1 MSAAGA
7 TIQVRRVRPPWA
19 AIVTLAIAFGLV
31 GFVGG
36 RVVERGR
43 QVSTTTAAVE
53 QAIPTSG
60 LATQAE
66 ATRALIYQQIGE
78 LRSVGVG
85 SPYRLGSGLERA
97 KIYRALGHLDTV
109 GAVTDPVIRRGGG
122 ATKAG

>member
-7 TIQVRRVRPPWA
+7 TIQVRQARPPWA
-19 AIVTLAIAFGLV
+19 AIVTFSIAFGLV

-36 RVVERGR
+36 RVAERVGHP
-43 QVSTTTAAVE
+43 STAVAVE
-53 QAIPTSG
+53 QAIPTDG

-66 ATRALIYQQIGE
+66 ATRAPIYREIGG

-85 SPYRLGSGLERA
+85 SAYRLGSGLERA
-97 KIYRALGHLDTV
+97 RIYEALGRLDGVGTV
-109 GAVTDPVIRRGGG
+109 TEPTIRRGPG

>member
-19 AIVTLAIAFGLV
+19 AILTVAIAFGLA
-31 GFVGG
+31 GFTAA
-36 RVVERGR
+36 RVTERAV
-43 QVSTTTAAVE
+43 QPSTTTITE
-53 QAIPTSG
+53 RTIPTDG

-66 ATRALIYQQIGE
+66 ATRALIYEQIGE

-97 KIYRALGHLDTV
+97 RVYREIGRL
-109 GAVTDPVIRRGGG
+109 DPVGITTPPIRHGAG